1 MVGLADN
8 NNHDPGAGSPLLH
21 GESHIRLSNESDN
34 DDDGNYDADYENDPS
49 EYPDGR
55 NDDYYDEEF
64 GEFEEHQPF
73 TSKLEIIGWCI
84 YSWAAEPFIVSVVGT
99 YVPLLLEQIARDNGV
114 KFSDKISPCNGAH
127 NPTIPIPD
135 PPSAPPDEMT
145 SPSLNIMNM
154 FAIRN
159 NLDPSKPPPSPPH
172 EGFDDNICV
181 LPLLGGRIYI
191 DSASYA
197 LYTFSI
203 SVLVQ
208 TIVVISM
215 SGAAD
220 RGSHRKQLLIF
231 FGIFGGISTM
241 FYWNVKPDGYYM
253 ASILAIFANSAFGGV
268 NVCGNS
274 FLSVLVNNYEKL
286 RNYYLPPNPTNE
298 QIQQKL
304 NLRGEISSRISGLG
318 AALGYIS
325 ALIVQIGTM
334 LIILHIKNSTNTS
347 GIGGGDPSISPPTTP
362 PPPSPPHPGPQPS
375 YIWPIKLVIGFVGL
389 WWLIFQIP
397 IMILLKSRPSPELK
411 LKHTVKPELNNDD
424 YLNFILRSIRYRIKL
439 FFAYILHGYKTLY
452 LAILAASQLKDICF
466 FLLGWFIVS
475 DSITT
480 INSTAVLFAR
490 SELRMST
497 VELSQIGVL
506 TMISA
511 ITGSIVIPNVIQP
524 FYNLSIKNTF
534 LFIIVWA
541 SIIPLYG
548 VLGFFFN
555 VIGLHHKI
563 EMYLLAIW
571 YGFSLGGL
579 STISRSLYSIL
590 IPKGQESVF
599 FALFSITDK
608 GSSILGPVL
617 VGLIIDYTHDIRKCF
632 WFLWFLLLLALPVL
646 HYGVD
651 LQRGIKE
658 ASVLQTVSNVEED
671 D

>member
-268 NVCGNS
+268 NVC
-274 FLSVLVNNYEKL
+274 
-286 RNYYLPPNPTNE
+286 
-298 QIQQKL
+298 
-304 NLRGEISSRISGLG
+304 
-318 AALGYIS
+318 
-325 ALIVQIGTM
+325 
-334 LIILHIKNSTNTS
+334 
-347 GIGGGDPSISPPTTP
+347 
-362 PPPSPPHPGPQPS
+362 
-375 YIWPIKLVIGFVGL
+375 
-389 WWLIFQIP
+389 
-397 IMILLKSRPSPELK
+397 
-411 LKHTVKPELNNDD
+411 
-424 YLNFILRSIRYRIKL
+424 
-439 FFAYILHGYKTLY
+439 
-452 LAILAASQLKDICF
+452 
-466 FLLGWFIVS
+466 
-475 DSITT
+475 
-480 INSTAVLFAR
+480 
-490 SELRMST
+490 
-497 VELSQIGVL
+497 
-506 TMISA
+506 
-511 ITGSIVIPNVIQP
+511 
-524 FYNLSIKNTF
+524 
-534 LFIIVWA
+534 
-541 SIIPLYG
+541 
-548 VLGFFFN
+548 
-555 VIGLHHKI
+555 
-563 EMYLLAIW
+563 
-571 YGFSLGGL
+571 
-579 STISRSLYSIL
+579 
-590 IPKGQESVF
+590 
-599 FALFSITDK
+599 
-608 GSSILGPVL
+608 
-617 VGLIIDYTHDIRKCF
+617 
-632 WFLWFLLLLALPVL
+632 
-646 HYGVD
+646 VD
-651 LQRGIKE
+651 
-658 ASVLQTVSNVEED
+658 
-671 D
+671 